1 LKPVQLLLLVIFLVF
16 ANVAHVLCAT
26 VEDGGEVARSSSN
39 EARWRTNEKGKA
51 YQSEAELQMD
61 EVVVTATL
69 LPTPAQKLPVRVQ
82 VIARE
87 EIEKTRANNLSE
99 LLIEKLPSQ
108 FQKYPGALSAVEIRG
123 FRTDTMGS
131 DIKGRVLL
139 LIDGHRAGTGN
150 IAVIP
155 VDNVERVEIVRGPGS
170 VIYGSAA
177 MGGVINIITR
187 KGKGKPSVHG
197 TAEYGSFNQ
206 YRVAGEALGG
216 LFDERVGFSG
226 TASHLESQDYT
237 DGSRQRVKNTKYRDE
252 TYALSLH
259 AAPVENHTLFAS
271 GSYFHIPV
279 AGTPGPTYAPDFDD
293 HKEVLRRYGSIA
305 YDGSLRDSDVNWH
318 ISGYGVFDRSTAN
331 DPAVEWGYSSSTTET
346 TTNGVKSH
354 LSIPTFS
361 LGRMLLGFDWDEI
374 GVTSE
379 TSPRGFN
386 YSPDTTYDNFAGFAE
401 QQIDWNRLSLL
412 LGVRYDYFDEAI
424 KATEGLNVVP
434 RAESFDHVSWRAGA
448 KYFLWDWLGARAAVG
463 TGFRVPAA
471 DELAGRYDY
480 QSYMKI
486 IGNPNL
492 NPEKSTT
499 WEVGLDAEYLRLSGG
514 LGFFYTD
521 YTDKITGGFNTCVDG
536 DCTWTTYENVK
547 GAIFSGLEGYI
558 NCQIPFPYADWIRL
572 SSYADFIY
580 YTQREIED
588 DSYAQTLGS
597 STVPYVPE
605 ASMTGGIRC
614 DFNGKSVLQFNVS
627 YFGPQVVQDW
637 DYTSST
643 YGKGVDKSGF
653 PLFSLRFDFHPVKA
667 FNVYLAADNLLDR
680 EYSFVNGYPMP
691 GRTIRAGLQA
701 RF

>member
-1 LKPVQLLLLVIFLVF
+1 MRHAQLLLPVIILVF
-16 ANVAHVLCAT
+16 ANSLQVVCAT
-26 VEDGGEVARSSSN
+26 AQGAGEVAVSGSG
-39 EARWRTNEKGKA
+39 EAARATDDKGKTR
-51 YQSEAELQMD
+51 QSKADLQMD

-69 LPTPAQKLPVRVQ
+69 LPTSAQKLPVRVQ

-87 EIEKTRANNLSE
+87 AIEKSRANNLSE

-108 FQKYPGALSAVEIRG
+108 FQKYPGALSAVQIRG

-131 DIKGRVLL
+131 DIKGRVLI

-155 VDNVERVEIVRGPGS
+155 MDNVERVEIVRGPGS
-170 VIYGSAA
+170 VIFGSAA
-177 MGGVINIITR
+177 MGGVINVITR
-187 KGKGKPSVHG
+187 KGRGKPSVQG
-197 TAEYGSFNQ
+197 TAEYGSFDQ

-216 LFDERVGFSG
+216 LFDERVGFSA

-237 DGSRQRVKNTKYRDE
+237 DGSGQRVKNTKYRDE
-252 TYALSLH
+252 AYALSLH
-259 AAPVENHTLFAS
+259 AAPVENHTLFAT

-293 HKEVLRRYGSIA
+293 HNEVLRRYGSIA

-346 TTNGVKSH
+346 TTTGVRSH
-354 LSIPTFS
+354 LSIPTLS

-374 GVTSE
+374 GVISE

-424 KATEGLNVVP
+424 RATEGLNVVP
-434 RAESFDHVSWRAGA
+434 HSESFDHASWRTGA
-448 KYFLWDWLGARAAVG
+448 KYFLLDWLGARAAVG

-471 DELAGRYDY
+471 DELAGRYEL
-480 QSYMKI
+480 SYLKT

-492 NPEKSTT
+492 DPEKSTT
-499 WEVGLDAEYLRLSGG
+499 WEVGLDAERLRLSGG

-547 GAIFSGLEGYI
+547 GRS
-558 NCQIPFPYADWIRL
+558 FPVWKV
-572 SSYADFIY
+572 
-580 YTQREIED
+580 T
-588 DSYAQTLGS
+588 
-597 STVPYVPE
+597 
-605 ASMTGGIRC
+605 
-614 DFNGKSVLQFNVS
+614 
-627 YFGPQVVQDW
+627 
-637 DYTSST
+637 
-643 YGKGVDKSGF
+643 
-653 PLFSLRFDFHPVKA
+653 
-667 FNVYLAADNLLDR
+667 
-680 EYSFVNGYPMP
+680 
-691 GRTIRAGLQA
+691 
-701 RF
+701 